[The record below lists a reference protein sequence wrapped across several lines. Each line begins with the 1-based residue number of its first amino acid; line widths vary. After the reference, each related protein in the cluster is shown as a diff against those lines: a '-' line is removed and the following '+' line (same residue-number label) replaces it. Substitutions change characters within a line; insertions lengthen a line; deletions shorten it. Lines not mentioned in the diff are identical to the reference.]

1 MNKCVVF
8 TLLVVLLDL
17 TLAAS
22 NVGGAGGSATSTNLY
37 LTDSHRDK
45 LAKVIEPGL
54 KLTDVES
61 VYYAVVGLKQ
71 LGRTIP
77 NSLDICNYLIKS
89 CDKNEYKNAESI
101 NYIASTW
108 KAIGSCSSSLPT
120 STLISTL
127 NAVVDSSSSSIADY
141 YHVASAHAALGRKI
155 DTTVVAK
162 LSKILEAA
170 SKKEESLLNLGYI
183 FHIAAEL
190 GPAGKFALNKIED
203 TIIQADEV
211 DGKLLQFE
219 GGLSVTSLIVTGIEK
234 LSMAFEKLPPVTSQQ
249 IVKLTNY
256 LLSRLTVQQ
265 PKGVVYLLSALNML
279 AKNKV
284 SKPVAITLAENGN
297 VISAKQPYVTVKV
310 CDVLGN
316 PLVAVPNVVANSA
329 SRVSD
334 DVVVISKQNFKP
346 STTDKT
352 LFMLNFNDIKPQR
365 DFYKV
370 DVAAGAASNA
380 VEVKVI
386 TDVKV
391 DYLEIGTGDADQT
404 TQPKLVKV
412 SHPNKLSTKIEADS
426 QQKIVMKFMLRD
438 TMNDKPM
445 RVHQAFVRFSTID
458 KVTNQLREVIFV
470 AEPDSTNV
478 YKFDMPIGSSAQTF
492 NYESGQ
498 YAVNVII
505 GDALL
510 SNSFEWYL
518 GDVSLK
524 FPDKSN
530 EVTSTDKS
538 ATGGTYKQ
546 KANTYVPKP
555 EIKHMFRE
563 PEKRPPVLV
572 SNLFTGLCLAPVL
585 ILLVLWVKLDVNVSK
600 FPFSI
605 SAIVFHLGL
614 GSIFVLFGIFWLQ
627 LNMFVTLR
635 YLFGLG
641 VVTFLS
647 GSKLLSHINQ
657 SQKLSR

>member
-1 MNKCVVF
+1 MVI
-8 TLLVVLLDL
+8 LLDL
-17 TLAAS
+17 TFAVS
-22 NVGGAGGSATSTNLY
+22 NVGGVTSTNSY
-37 LTDSHRDK
+37 LTDLHRNK

-54 KLTDVES
+54 SLTNVES
-61 VYYAVVGLKQ
+61 VYYAVVGFEQ
-71 LGRTIP
+71 LGRSIP
-77 NSLDICNYLIKS
+77 NSLDICNYLLKS
-89 CDKNEYKNAESI
+89 CNKDEYKNAESI
-101 NYIASTW
+101 NYISSAW
-108 KAIGSCSSSLPT
+108 KAIGSCSSSLPIN
-120 STLISTL
+120 SLINTL
-127 NAVVDSSSSSIADY
+127 NTVIDSSSSSIADY
-141 YHVASAHAALGRKI
+141 YHVASAYRALGRKI
-155 DTTVVAK
+155 DPTNVAK
-162 LSKILEAA
+162 LSKILETAL
-170 SKKEESLLNLGYI
+170 KKEESLLNLGYI
-183 FHIAAEL
+183 FHIASEL

-203 TIIQADEV
+203 TIIQADEI

-234 LSMAFEKLPPVTSQQ
+234 LSISFEKLPPVTSQQ

-265 PKGVVYLLSALNML
+265 PKGVIYLLSALNML

-284 SKPVAITLAENGN
+284 SKPVAITLVDNGN
-297 VISAKQPYVTVKV
+297 IISAKQPNVIVKV

-316 PLVAVPNVVANSA
+316 PLVAIPNVIANSA

-334 DVVVISKQNFKP
+334 DVVVISKQNFQP
-346 STTDKT
+346 SSTDKT

-365 DFYKV
+365 GFYKIHIS
-370 DVAAGAASNA
+370 AGAASNT
-380 VEVKVI
+380 VEIKAI

-404 TQPKLVKV
+404 TQPKLVKTIY
-412 SHPNKLSTKIEADS
+412 PNKLSTKIEADS

-438 TMNDKPM
+438 TLNDKPM

-458 KVTNQLREVIFV
+458 KTTNQLREVIFV
-470 AEPDSTNV
+470 AEPDTTNV
-478 YKFDMPIGSSAQTF
+478 YKFDMPIGNSAQTF

-498 YAVNVII
+498 YAVNIII

-530 EVTSTDKS
+530 EVASSDKS
-538 ATGGTYKQ
+538 TGGVYKQ
-546 KANTYVPKP
+546 KPNIYVPKP

-563 PEKRPPVLV
+563 PEKRPPVFV

-585 ILLVLWVKLDVNVSK
+585 ILLVLWIKLDVNISK

-647 GSKLLSHINQ
+647 GSKLLSYINQ